1 MILKSNPQMRE
12 IHSALADLFFLFFL
26 FLLLLAAL
34 VATTA
39 ATTTASSSSS
49 GHGAACGTEL
59 KLVEVAQ

>member
-1 MILKSNPQMRE
+1 MILKSNPQMRK

-26 FLLLLAAL
+26 FLLLFAAL

-39 ATTTASSSSS
+39 ATTTASSSS

-59 KLVEVAQ
+59 KLVEIAQ

>member
-39 ATTTASSSSS
+39 ATTTASSSS

-59 KLVEVAQ
+59 KLVEIAQ

>member
-26 FLLLLAAL
+26 FLLLFAAL
-34 VATTA
+34 VATAA
-39 ATTTASSSSS
+39 ATTTASSSS

-59 KLVEVAQ
+59 KLVEIAQ